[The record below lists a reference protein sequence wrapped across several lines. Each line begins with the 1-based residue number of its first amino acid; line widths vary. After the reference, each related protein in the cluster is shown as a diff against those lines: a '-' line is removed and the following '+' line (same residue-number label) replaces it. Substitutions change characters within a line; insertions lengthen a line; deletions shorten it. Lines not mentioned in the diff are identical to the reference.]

1 VSPVP
6 RENLFRGVSMHL
18 TADLEEVDSEV
29 VAGDVVAVA
38 ATTAAWRRVRRL
50 KIAVTEKVST
60 TQNQRRS
67 HVVREVVTTAVVED
81 ADVGVEGGEVIAAD
95 QEPAVKVLETSHALM
110 EMIITRVIAMVKVI
124 VVREVDVE
132 ATPADDHD
140 DSADVHDALQH
151 RVLETKEV
159 GTVITTTAVIN
170 TRMTVETGKTRVVVV
185 IVAIVVIAV
194 VIVVIEEIV
203 VIEIEVNVEIVE
215 IVGIVIAIGMVATVM
230 MVDRDVVGTAV
241 TGKL

>member
-1 VSPVP
+1 VSRGP
-6 RENLFRGVSMHL
+6 RENLFRAVSMHL
-18 TADLEEVDSEV
+18 TAVLEEVDSEV
-29 VAGDVVAVA
+29 VVGDVVEVA

-50 KIAVTEKVST
+50 KIAVTEKVSM

-67 HVVREVVTTAVVED
+67 HVVREVVTTEVVED
-81 ADVGVEGGEVIAAD
+81 AGVAVEGEEVIAAD
-95 QEPAVKVLETSHALM
+95 QEPAAKVLETSLALM

-159 GTVITTTAVIN
+159 GTAITTTAVIN
-170 TRMTVETGKTRVVVV
+170 TRMIDETGMTPAVVVTV
-185 IVAIVVIAV
+185 GIVGIAA
-194 VIVVIEEIV
+194 IVVIEEIV
-203 VIEIEVNVEIVE
+203 VIEIEVSVVIVE

-230 MVDRDVVGTAV
+230 MADRDVVGTAV

>member
-50 KIAVTEKVST
+50 KIAVTEKVSM

-67 HVVREVVTTAVVED
+67 HVVREVVTTEVVED
-81 ADVGVEGGEVIAAD
+81 AGVAVEGEEVIAAD

-159 GTVITTTAVIN
+159 GTAITTTAVIN
-170 TRMTVETGKTRVVVV
+170 TRMIDETGMTPAVVVTV
-185 IVAIVVIAV
+185 GIVGIAA
-194 VIVVIEEIV
+194 IVVIEEIV
-203 VIEIEVNVEIVE
+203 VIEIEVSVVIVE

-230 MVDRDVVGTAV
+230 MADRDVVGTAV

>member
-1 VSPVP
+1 VSQGP
-6 RENLFRGVSMHL
+6 RENLFRAVSMHL
-18 TADLEEVDSEV
+18 TAVLEEVDSEV
-29 VAGDVVAVA
+29 VVGDVVEVA

-50 KIAVTEKVST
+50 KIAVTEKVSM

-67 HVVREVVTTAVVED
+67 HVVREVVTTEVVED
-81 ADVGVEGGEVIAAD
+81 AGVAVEGEEVIAAD
-95 QEPAVKVLETSHALM
+95 QEPAAKVLETSLALM

-159 GTVITTTAVIN
+159 GTAITTTAVIN
-170 TRMTVETGKTRVVVV
+170 TRMIDETGMTPAVVVTV
-185 IVAIVVIAV
+185 GIAA
-194 VIVVIEEIV
+194 IVVIEEIV
-203 VIEIEVNVEIVE
+203 VIEIEVSVVIVE

-230 MVDRDVVGTAV
+230 MADRDVVGTAV

>member
-50 KIAVTEKVST
+50 KIAVTEKVSM

-67 HVVREVVTTAVVED
+67 HVVREVVTTEVVED
-81 ADVGVEGGEVIAAD
+81 AGVAVEGEEVIAAD
-95 QEPAVKVLETSHALM
+95 QGPAAKVLETSLALM

-159 GTVITTTAVIN
+159 GTAITTTAVIN
-170 TRMTVETGKTRVVVV
+170 TRMIDETGMTPAVVVTV
-185 IVAIVVIAV
+185 GIVGIAA
-194 VIVVIEEIV
+194 IVVIEEIV
-203 VIEIEVNVEIVE
+203 VIEIEVSVVIVE

>member
-1 VSPVP
+1 VSPVQ

-18 TADLEEVDSEV
+18 TADLEEVDSEA
-29 VAGDVVAVA
+29 VAGDVVEVA

-50 KIAVTEKVST
+50 KIAVTEKAST

-67 HVVREVVTTAVVED
+67 HVVREVVTTEVVED
-81 ADVGVEGGEVIAAD
+81 AGVGVEGEEVIVAD
-95 QEPAVKVLETSHALM
+95 QEPAAKVLETSRVPM
-110 EMIITRVIAMVKVI
+110 GMIITRVIAMVKVI

-159 GTVITTTAVIN
+159 GTAITTTAVIN
-170 TRMTVETGKTRVVVV
+170 TRMTDETGKTPAVVVTV
-185 IVAIVVIAV
+185 GIVAIA
-194 VIVVIEEIV
+194 VIVVIEENV
-203 VIEIEVNVEIVE
+203 VIEIEVSVE
-215 IVGIVIAIGMVATVM
+215 IVGIVIVIGKVATVM
-230 MVDRDVVGTAV
+230 MGDRDVVDTAV